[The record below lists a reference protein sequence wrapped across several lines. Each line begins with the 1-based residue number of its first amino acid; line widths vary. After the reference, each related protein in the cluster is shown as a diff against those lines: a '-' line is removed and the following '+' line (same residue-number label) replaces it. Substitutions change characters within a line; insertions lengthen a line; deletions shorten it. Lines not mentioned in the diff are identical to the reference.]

1 MYHFTVRPATI
12 KDTEAIC
19 KYNKTH
25 GRSSLSPEETEDA
38 LKEIISDGRNKV
50 LIAVHSQHIA
60 GYVFAKEII
69 SLVEPPYIEIVNFVV
84 SDYYRKIGADLELVR
99 ALDQWAEQMLSTK
112 IVLSGKIYDEE
123 RYSALEKENYIKD
136 ERSLNYFRKM

>member
-12 KDTEAIC
+12 KDSEAIC

-25 GRSSLSPEETEDA
+25 GRSALSPEETEAA

-60 GYVFAKEII
+60 GYVFAREII

-84 SDYYRKIGADLELVR
+84 SDYYRKIGADLELIR
-99 ALDQWAEQMLSTK
+99 ALDQWAEQMLSAK

>member
-1 MYHFTVRPATI
+1 MYHFTVRPATL

-19 KYNKTH
+19 KYNKAH
-25 GRSSLSPEETEDA
+25 GRSALSPEETEA
-38 LKEIISDGRNKV
+38 AMKEIISDGRNKV

-84 SDYYRKIGADLELVR
+84 SDYYRKIGADSELIR
-99 ALDQWAEQMLSTK
+99 AIDKWAEQMLSAK
-112 IVLSGKIYDEE
+112 IVLSGKIYDKE

-136 ERSLNYFRKM
+136 ERSLNYFRTM